1 MTALVIP
8 DFGQQT
14 GEHYDENQ
22 RTAIH
27 LRHHNVKNNKLDI
40 LKPTTLNCA
49 AKHKANER

>member
-22 RTAIH
+22 RT
-27 LRHHNVKNNKLDI
+27 L
-40 LKPTTLNCA
+40 LKSTTLNCV